1 MRNRKYQHIN
11 NPPVSW
17 TPRSTNHSSPTIRI
31 VILFLVLLLVVAIS
45 LVGNPNRA
53 MLLLP

>member
-17 TPRSTNHSSPTIRI
+17 TPRSTNISSSTIRI
-31 VILFLVLLLVVAIS
+31 VILFLVLLLVVANA